1 MLPEVLVSLAA
12 AGGGAVVQAA
22 GTDAWSRF
30 SSQVARWL
38 GRGDAQSEQGELER
52 LRDSAS
58 ELVSAGQ
65 AEHVRLHHEAL
76 WQERIERLLETL
88 GDLERR
94 QAAEELRVLLHGY
107 ARPADDSG
115 HAGPAV
121 GRDVNVRADNGSIA
135 ANVLNGGAHIGRPSM
150 PDPSQG

>member
-1 MLPEVLVSLAA
+1 M
-12 AGGGAVVQAA
+12 QAA

-38 GRGDAQSEQGELER
+38 GRGHAQSEQGELER

-58 ELVSAGQ
+58 ELLSAGQ

-107 ARPADDSG
+107 ARPADG
-115 HAGPAV
+115 TGTAV

>member
-12 AGGGAVVQAA
+12 SGGGAVVQAA
-22 GTDAWSRF
+22 GTDAWSRL

-94 QAAEELRVLLHGY
+94 QAAEELRGLLHGY
-107 ARPADDSG
+107 ARPADDT
-115 HAGPAV
+115 GPTV

-135 ANVLNGGAHIGRPSM
+135 ANVLNGGAHIGLPPM